1 MRMRFDLPAAL
12 EAHATLLGVQT
23 AKGTGAD
30 MGFLSKIKASW
41 EDGLA
46 DDVPIDSRRV
56 NAFTKVFGILCIIVS
71 GAMIAA
77 LVLGLVALA
86 HQMAAGV
93 VFYEGSLAMMAYVAL
108 YVMLV
113 LLASVHL
120 LLGLNIIR
128 NRRKYAARTILVLMA
143 VTGVALFLDILVFG
157 IDTASLVLT
166 ATLLG
171 QFAISSYLDPSLA
184 QERRLDA
191 QLRTMEDRKQLEEG
205 TLGRDPSGKGYITLN
220 FFNCFWIFLVCCI
233 LGDFLEVAF
242 VLVKDGHF
250 MHRSGMLFGAFSPI
264 YGMGALLMTMAL
276 NRFYNKNLVPI
287 FLVSAVIGGAFEFA
301 VSWFWETAF
310 GVVCWDYSGTFLNIG
325 GRTNLFYMCMWGML
339 GTVWIKLMLPRL
351 LALINCIPWKSRYTI
366 TVVVAA
372 FMLVNAVM
380 TVQAIDCWTKR
391 AAGNEPQSAVELFY
405 NENFPDPFMQTHFE
419 TMTVTQQHG

>member
-1 MRMRFDLPAAL
+1 MAFVDKLRL
-12 EAHATLLGVQT
+12 E
-23 AKGTGAD
+23 D
-30 MGFLSKIKASW
+30 
-41 EDGLA
+41 
-46 DDVPIDSRRV
+46 DDVSADTPIDARRI
-56 NAFTKVFGILCIIVS
+56 NLFTKIFGILCIIV
-71 GAMIAA
+71 GGGMIAA
-77 LVLGLVALA
+77 LVLGLVTLA
-86 HQMAAGV
+86 RQIAGGLV
-93 VFYEGSLAMMAYVAL
+93 LHEGSMQMLAYVAL
-108 YVMLV
+108 YILLV

-120 LLGLNIIR
+120 LLGVNIIK

-143 VTGVALFLDILVFG
+143 FAGIALFLNILVFG
-157 IDTASLVLT
+157 IDTTALVLL

-191 QLRTMEDRKQLEEG
+191 ELRTMEDRRQLEEG

-233 LGDFLEVAF
+233 LGDLLEVGF

-276 NRFYNKNLVPI
+276 NRFYKHNLIPI

-310 GVVCWDYSGTFLNIG
+310 GVVCWDYTGTFMNID
-325 GRTNLFYMCMWGML
+325 GRTNLFYMCMWGIL
-339 GTVWIKLMLPRL
+339 GTMWIKLMLPRL

-366 TVVVAA
+366 TIVVAA

-380 TVQAIDCWTKR
+380 TVQSIDCWTKR
-391 AAGNEPQSAVELFY
+391 AAGNEPQSQIEMFY
-405 NENFPDPFMQTHFE
+405 AKNFPDSYMSMHFE
-419 TMTVTQQHG
+419 TMSIQ